1 MTTDNQ
7 TSSLVING
15 NEFDCS
21 RDITYS
27 KPRINKNG
35 GKNIPIRNTKSG
47 KQLYLSTPLMM
58 TWGVDQKDFNNNGNF
73 TYSMSLQFPRESDPL
88 NTEKTQAF
96 LENLAAME
104 EKILTDAVANSKEW
118 FNKSKMSRE
127 VLDALWTPML
137 KYSKGDDGEPD
148 KTRSPNLNIKVPCWD
163 GDFKCELYN
172 LQDEKIFPSE
182 DETVDNAELIQ
193 KLVAKTQNVALLIE
207 CGGIWFANGKFGVTW
222 RLEQGLVKPIVSLKG
237 RCHIQ
242 LDSSELDTLSKSKA
256 PESTSE
262 PASTEV
268 DDSDD
273 EVVKEGDEEANE
285 EVSEEAEPPAPAPA
299 PVKKVVRRK
308 KKAAA

>member
-1 MTTDNQ
+1 MATDNQ

-27 KPRINKNG
+27 KPKINSKG
-35 GKNIPIRNTKSG
+35 GKNIPIRNTASG

-58 TWGVDQKDFNNNGNF
+58 TWGVNQKDYDNKGVF
-73 TYSMSLQFPRESDPL
+73 TYDMSLQFPRESDPL

-96 LENLAAME
+96 LNNLAALE

-118 FNKSKMSRE
+118 FNKTKMSRE
-127 VLDALWTPML
+127 VLDALWTPLL
-137 KYSKGDDGEPD
+137 KYPKGDDGEPD
-148 KTRSPNLNIKVPCWD
+148 KSRSPTINVKIPCWD

-242 LDSSELDTLSKSKA
+242 LDSSERDTLSKSKA
-256 PESTSE
+256 PESASE
-262 PASTEV
+262 PTSTEV

-273 EVVKEGDEEANE
+273 DEVVKEGDDEANE
-285 EVSEEAEPPAPAPA
+285 EASEEAEAPAPA

>member
-1 MTTDNQ
+1 MATDNQ

-15 NEFDCS
+15 NEFNCS
-21 RDITYS
+21 RDMRYNKPKINS
-27 KPRINKNG
+27 KG
-35 GKNIPIRNTKSG
+35 GKNIPIRNSTSG

-58 TWGVDQKDFNNNGNF
+58 TWGVNQKDYDNKGVF
-73 TYSMSLQFPRESDPL
+73 TYDLSLQFPRESDPL
-88 NTEKTQAF
+88 NTEKTRAF

-118 FNKSKMSRE
+118 FNKAKMSRE
-127 VLDALWTPML
+127 VLDALWTPLL
-137 KYSKGDDGEPD
+137 KYPKGDDGEPD
-148 KTRSPNLNIKVPCWD
+148 KTRDPRIDIKIPCWD

-182 DETVDNAELIQ
+182 DETADNAELIQ

-242 LDSSELDTLSKSKA
+242 LDSSERDTLSKSKA
-256 PESTSE
+256 PEQESE
-262 PASTEV
+262 AASTEV
-268 DDSDD
+268 QDSDDD
-273 EVVKEGDEEANE
+273 EVVKEEDEET
-285 EVSEEAEPPAPAPA
+285 SEPAEAPPA

>member
-1 MTTDNQ
+1 MMHGVNQ
-7 TSSLVING
+7 KIMIIK
-15 NEFDCS
+15 E
-21 RDITYS
+21 YS
-27 KPRINKNG
+27 P
-35 GKNIPIRNTKSG
+35 
-47 KQLYLSTPLMM
+47 
-58 TWGVDQKDFNNNGNF
+58 D
-73 TYSMSLQFPRESDPL
+73 MSLQFPRESDPL

-96 LENLAAME
+96 LKNIAALE

-118 FNKSKMSRE
+118 FNKTKMSRE
-127 VLDALWTPML
+127 VLDALWTPLL
-137 KYSKGDDGEPD
+137 KYPKGDDGEPD
-148 KTRSPNLNIKVPCWD
+148 KSRSPTINVKIPCWD

-256 PESTSE
+256 PESASE
-262 PASTEV
+262 PTSTEV
-268 DDSDD
+268 DDSDDD
-273 EVVKEGDEEANE
+273 EVVKEGDEEA
-285 EVSEEAEPPAPAPA
+285 SEEAEPPAPAPA

>member
-1 MTTDNQ
+1 MATDNQ

-15 NEFDCS
+15 NDFDCS
-21 RDITYS
+21 RDMTYNKPKINS
-27 KPRINKNG
+27 KG
-35 GKNIPIRNTKSG
+35 GKNIPIRNTASG

-58 TWGVDQKDFNNNGNF
+58 TWGVNQKDYDNKGVF
-73 TYSMSLQFPRESDPL
+73 TYDMSLQFPRESDPL

-96 LENLAAME
+96 LKNLAAME
-104 EKILTDAVANSKEW
+104 EKILTDAVTNSKEW
-118 FNKSKMSRE
+118 FNKTKMSRE
-127 VLDALWTPML
+127 VLEALWTPLL
-137 KYSKGDDGEPD
+137 KYPKGNDGEPD
-148 KTRSPNLNIKVPCWD
+148 KSRDPRIDIKIPCWE

-242 LDSSELDTLSKSKA
+242 LDNSERDTLSKSKA

-273 EVVKEGDEEANE
+273 DEVVKEEDEEAT
-285 EVSEEAEPPAPAPA
+285 EEADPPTPAPA